1 MLLLMASDRLS
12 VIIVSFGG
20 LRTSNE
26 LPKLATIK
34 ENAKNQ
40 QSSKIRTQQQNHTL
54 LLAQAFSPQ
63 LASPK
68 SLKKHLPTVI
78 DTTTYTNPS
87 MIVGILDLYVQI
99 NRI

>member
-40 QSSKIRTQQQNHTL
+40 QSSKIRTQQQNHTS
-54 LLAQAFSPQ
+54 LLAQAFSPP
-63 LASPK
+63 ASIPK
-68 SLKKHLPTVI
+68 IIKKAL
-78 DTTTYTNPS
+78 TYSYRHHN
-87 MIVGILDLYVQI
+87 LH
-99 NRI
+99 